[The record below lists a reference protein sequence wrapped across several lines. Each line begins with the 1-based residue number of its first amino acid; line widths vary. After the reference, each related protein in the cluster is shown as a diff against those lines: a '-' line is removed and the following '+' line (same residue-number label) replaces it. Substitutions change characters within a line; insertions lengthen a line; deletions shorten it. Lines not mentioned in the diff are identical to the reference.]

1 MSADFDQLRY
11 SGPLRKPN
19 RRARLDRRHRAM
31 RKSGTSVRLLW
42 QLSLARAYRLSRK
55 AAGQEPFSRRTA

>member
-1 MSADFDQLRY
+1 MRAHADQYYASL
-11 SGPLRKPN
+11 LLKPN

-42 QLSLARAYRLSRK
+42 RITLDRAGRLRHK
-55 AAGQEPFSRRTA
+55 P